1 MMTTINKV
9 RPDARS
15 RPLLDELVNHPSTRD
30 PTLAALV
37 PSGWMID
44 YGRLSLRA
52 LSLSRAQRLLPHFFR
67 HVEGG
72 CENWVG
78 SGGNGS
84 RNATLGDFTSPPYI
98 VPCSRTRNSESHPSS
113 PPLYLVDK

>member
-1 MMTTINKV
+1 
-9 RPDARS
+9 
-15 RPLLDELVNHPSTRD
+15 
-30 PTLAALV
+30 
-37 PSGWMID
+37 MID

-52 LSLSRAQRLLPHFFR
+52 RSLSRAQCLLPHFFR

-84 RNATLGDFTSPPYI
+84 MIGFWVIVYLLRILFHAIVQEILNPTLPPRLLTLQTSI
-98 VPCSRTRNSESHPSS
+98 DTWKA
-113 PPLYLVDK
+113 D